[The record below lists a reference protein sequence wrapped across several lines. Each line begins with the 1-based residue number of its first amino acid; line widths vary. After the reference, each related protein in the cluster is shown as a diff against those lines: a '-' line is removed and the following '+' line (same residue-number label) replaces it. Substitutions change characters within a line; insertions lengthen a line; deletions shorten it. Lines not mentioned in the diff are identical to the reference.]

1 MTASQSTR
9 DEMFLDGLAMRFCL
23 GSRLVLRHSQLSITA
38 TYIGDNHLIKKMVY
52 FGTPLWKLQETT
64 WLIVPVTLLPVA
76 K

>member
-1 MTASQSTR
+1 MTASQSTLN
-9 DEMFLDGLAMRFCL
+9 EMFLDWLAMSFFL

-52 FGTPLWKLQETT
+52 FGTQLWKLQETT
-64 WLIVPVTLLPVA
+64 WLIVPVTLLPMA